1 MSIFTLQNA
10 EFVWSKGFQSLL
22 LSVYYIGSFVSL
34 IPGGWMANRFGGK
47 RLVTIP
53 MLVSAAFTLL
63 TPVLIRWNPYIIL
76 VVRLLMGIC
85 SVSIHKSNQASRL
98 YKLGPDALAVCRAHK
113 GLPDGFLLLR
123 YSVLFTVESLSLLY
137 LLVIS

>member
-1 MSIFTLQNA
+1 MKSDTCTCMVFKKSMCYIITFGVVICLLFTLQNA

-53 MLVSAAFTLL
+53 MLVSAVFTLL
-63 TPVLIRWNPYIIL
+63 TPVLIRWNPYIVL

-98 YKLGPDALAVCRAHK
+98 
-113 GLPDGFLLLR
+113 
-123 YSVLFTVESLSLLY
+123 
-137 LLVIS
+137 